1 MLREVLPSQ
10 DNTTGRDSR
19 TNPDWT
25 VVGNLP
31 ILPQLFGGDYP
42 ESQDPDERSLSTE
55 KKSEKMREWNECQFS
70 AVTCTLG
77 INGDCEA
84 A

>member
-1 MLREVLPSQ
+1 MLREVLPTQ

-31 ILPQLFGGDYP
+31 ILPQLFGCDYP
-42 ESQDPDERSLSTE
+42 ESQDPDEGDY
-55 KKSEKMREWNECQFS
+55 KPQK
-70 AVTCTLG
+70 
-77 INGDCEA
+77 NGGQR
-84 A
+84 